1 MQPAA
6 VGQQRVTVKP
16 VERGKFILL
25 RLQADCIGSEKE
37 GLDPETKQANI
48 KLCPHLSE
56 KAGERESY
64 TQTKKSMEEM
74 GPKGRSRIQAGN
86 CEEHMR

>member
-48 KLCPHLSE
+48 KFVLTCQKRQERGSHLR
-56 KAGERESY
+56 KQKKHGRDGAKGQESD
-64 TQTKKSMEEM
+64 S
-74 GPKGRSRIQAGN
+74 GR
-86 CEEHMR
+86 

>member
-56 KAGERESY
+56 KAGERESF
-64 TQTKKSMEEM
+64 TQTKKAWKRW
-74 GPKGRSRIQAGN
+74 GQRAGVGFRQVTVRN
-86 CEEHMR
+86 T